1 MTHGLSFRIGS
12 LFIARHKK
20 IRDELLY
27 LSRRAFTSAS
37 VRAEP
42 LIHQGRTRSEQEI
55 CEGSDKDKETQGAV
69 IVQGLWYRQVDAI
82 IDVKLGDAV
91 TDTYK
96 YETITALLARWETIN
111 KDKHGKHCHDQR
123 KHFSSFVLSVDGIL
137 GRGALVIL
145 SQLSQS
151 MAEKREEPLLQ
162 VRGWVNGQIAI
173 AVARS
178 YSQMIHEARIPSP
191 LRKWET
197 SWDPEPVIGLA
208 D

>member
-82 IDVKLGDAV
+82 IEVKLGDAV

-123 KHFSSFVLSVDGIL
+123 KHFFVICSLSGRNSREGSPGNSLSIESIHGREKGRTPFASTGVGKWTNCNRRCEVLFTDDSRSS
-137 GRGALVIL
+137 
-145 SQLSQS
+145 
-151 MAEKREEPLLQ
+151 
-162 VRGWVNGQIAI
+162 
-173 AVARS
+173 
-178 YSQMIHEARIPSP
+178 
-191 LRKWET
+191 
-197 SWDPEPVIGLA
+197 DP
-208 D
+208 